1 VIFPHVLAYNAP
13 AVAEKT
19 AAVLGALGLAASSD
33 PDAVLASAHGYC
45 AGLGIDMRMSRRGV
59 PEDDL
64 PAMADEAF
72 AIKRL
77 IDNNPRPLTRN
88 AILDIYRRAF

>member
-1 VIFPHVLAYNAP
+1 VL
-13 AVAEKT
+13 V
-19 AAVLGALGLAASSD
+19 
-33 PDAVLASAHGYC
+33 SAHGDC

-77 IDNNPRPLTRN
+77 IDNNPRPLTRE
-88 AILDIYRRAF
+88 AILDIYRRAY

>member
-1 VIFPHVLAYNAP
+1 
-13 AVAEKT
+13 
-19 AAVLGALGLAASSD
+19 
-33 PDAVLASAHGYC
+33 
-45 AGLGIDMRMSRRGV
+45 MQMSRRGV

-77 IDNNPRPLTRN
+77 IDNNPRPLTREV
-88 AILDIYRRAF
+88 ILDIYRRAY